1 MMSKTHI
8 AIGIAS
14 ALAIAQ
20 TGSPESCV
28 AAVVGGS
35 AGGII
40 ADCDIT
46 PSRAHRD
53 ALTGRLIVLGV
64 AAASLAADHY
74 ADAGLCDYLLEHLG
88 LPLVTGALLFAAL
101 TFLGGH
107 TEHRTFTHSLVG
119 LALFCASTYLVCEPL
134 FPYFAIGYASHLALD
149 ITNYQGIRLFW
160 PLDVKVSLGF
170 CTAKGLANTVVMV
183 LGYAAAAL
191 LLAYRVAPL
200 LPVAGV

>member
-8 AIGIAS
+8 AIGVAS

-28 AAVVGGS
+28 AAAVGGS
-35 AGGII
+35 VGGII

-64 AAASLAADHY
+64 AAASLVVDHY
-74 ADAGLCDYLLEHLG
+74 TDAGLCDYLIDHLG
-88 LPLVTGALLFAAL
+88 LPLVMGALLFAAI

-107 TEHRTFTHSLVG
+107 TDHRTFTHSLAG

-134 FPYFAIGYASHLALD
+134 LPYFAIGYASHLALD

-160 PLDVKVSLGF
+160 PFDVKVSLGF
-170 CTAKGLANTVVMV
+170 CTAKGLANTIVMV

-200 LPVAGV
+200 VPVASV